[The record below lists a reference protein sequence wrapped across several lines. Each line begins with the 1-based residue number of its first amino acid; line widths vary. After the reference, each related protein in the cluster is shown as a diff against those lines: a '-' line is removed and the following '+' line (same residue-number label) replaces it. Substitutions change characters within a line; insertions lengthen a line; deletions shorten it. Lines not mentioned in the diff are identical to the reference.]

1 MDDINIKLSKQ
12 LDLMEKYISLKDDKE
27 KKEVLEEIKE
37 LNHYLIK
44 KNVILLDDERKKE
57 LLKEIEQ
64 SKKGT
69 TNA

>member
-1 MDDINIKLSKQ
+1 MDNINIKLSKQ
-12 LDLMEKYISLKDDKE
+12 LNLMKKYISLKDSKE
-27 KKEVLEEIKE
+27 KKEVLKEIKE

-64 SKKGT
+64 SKKGI
-69 TNA
+69 NNG